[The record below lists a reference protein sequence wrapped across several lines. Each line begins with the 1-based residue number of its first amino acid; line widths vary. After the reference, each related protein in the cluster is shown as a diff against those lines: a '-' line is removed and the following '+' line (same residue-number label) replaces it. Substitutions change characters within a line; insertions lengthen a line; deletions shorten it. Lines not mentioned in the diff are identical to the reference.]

1 MTMII
6 MVMAVM
12 LAKCCKVSEPME
24 PKKLGNMLLSQWASF
39 IRKCPGYDR
48 KLLSDI
54 ELITEEMCNT

>member
-24 PKKLGNMLLSQWASF
+24 PKKSGNMLLSQWASF
-39 IRKCPGYDR
+39 IRKMSR
-48 KLLSDI
+48 VWQKTTSR
-54 ELITEEMCNT
+54 N